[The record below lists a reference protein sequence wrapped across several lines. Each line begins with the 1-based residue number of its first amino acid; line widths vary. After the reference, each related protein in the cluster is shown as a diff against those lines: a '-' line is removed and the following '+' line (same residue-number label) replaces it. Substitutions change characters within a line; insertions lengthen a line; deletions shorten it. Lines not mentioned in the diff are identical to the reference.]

1 MKIAN
6 PPFSIHNGSLLQNAR
21 DIVSKCNSYF
31 ITKYVRSLLQNAP
44 SFLLQNVTVLLQNA
58 AIDTKC
64 AVYCKLRWYT
74 HLLIRLNSLIK
85 IL

>member
-1 MKIAN
+1 MKIAS
-6 PPFSIHNGSLLQNAR
+6 PPFSIHYDSLLQNAT

-31 ITKYVRSLLQNAP
+31 ITKCVRSLLQNAP

-64 AVYCKLRWYT
+64 AVYCKLRWYN
-74 HLLIRLNSLIK
+74 HLLICLNSLIK
-85 IL
+85 TL